1 MATNVAMRLRA
12 LGGLVVALATLVT
25 ACQTHKDAH
34 GIERDV
40 PHVEGELIVFSQAFR
55 ERAGITM
62 SPVTRADLRPTLRL
76 TGTVSLNPSH
86 VAVVGT
92 RVRGTVRR
100 TFKVEGDEVKAG
112 DALAEIESAE
122 LGEAQSGVLQAE
134 AALYAA
140 DINAKR
146 ERDLLGRSLT
156 TAREAEVAETELV
169 TRKAA
174 LTAASQRVRAYGG
187 GAGGFGI
194 FVVRSPIAGHVVTG
208 HLSPGQSVDAT
219 NTSFKVADIH
229 HLWVELSVFEKD
241 LPSLRVGDDVTV
253 SPAAEPDVRI
263 AGKVAHVGEVIDAT
277 TRSTDVRITV
287 DDPPYHLRPGQS
299 VVSLIATQ
307 ATGKPVLLVP
317 QEAVVYV
324 DGKSTVFV
332 AEGDTKV
339 RVAPV
344 KVGRT
349 DGTRLEVL
357 EGLSDS
363 QSVATKGV
371 FALKSELYR

>member
-1 MATNVAMRLRA
+1 MGIVAAVAAAVCACDSHKASARA
-12 LGGLVVALATLVT
+12 
-25 ACQTHKDAH
+25 
-34 GIERDV
+34 ERDV
-40 PHVEGELIVFSQAFR
+40 PHVEGEAIVFSPAFR
-55 ERAGITM
+55 ERAGV
-62 SPVTRADLRPTLRL
+62 VTTQVARADLRPTLRL

-140 DINAKR
+140 EINAKR
-146 ERDLLGRSLT
+146 ERDLLGRNLT

-169 TRKAA
+169 TRRAA
-174 LTAASQRVRAYGG
+174 LAAAKQRVRAYGG
-187 GAGGFGI
+187 GAGVFGI
-194 FVVRSPIAGHVVTG
+194 FVVRSPISGHVVIG

-219 NTSFKVADIH
+219 NASFKVADIR

-241 LPSLRVGDDVTV
+241 LASLRVGDDVIV
-253 SPAAEPDVRI
+253 APAAEPDVRI
-263 AGKVAHVGEVIDAT
+263 AGKVAHVGEVIDPT
-277 TRSTDVRITV
+277 SRSTDVRISV

-299 VVSLIATQ
+299 VVSLISTQ
-307 ATGKPVLLVP
+307 PTGRPVLLVP

-324 DGKSTVFV
+324 DGKPTVFV
-332 AEGDTKV
+332 AESDTKV
-339 RVAPV
+339 RVV
-344 KVGRT
+344 NVRIGRS

-357 EGLSDS
+357 EGMSEGE
-363 QSVATKGV
+363 QVASKGV
-371 FALKSELYR
+371 FALKSELFR